1 MRVNGDYR
9 NPGPDDYAR
18 QRGQYPQRSQYSQ
31 PVEEE
36 RTVVNAGRLWA
47 GGMAAAVVAGLVAL
61 VGLLVA
67 RAVFQIPVL
76 SAKKYGAFGDSSTVT
91 LVVLAVAAALLA
103 TGLAHLLL
111 ISTPSPQSYFGWI
124 VGLLTVAAV
133 VAPFV
138 NTSGSLPVRL
148 AQSVIHLVI
157 GLAIGGL
164 VSNAASAASRT
175 MIGRSR

>member
-1 MRVNGDYR
+1 MNAYR
-9 NPGPDDYAR
+9 EQGPDNYGR
-18 QRGQYPQRSQYSQ
+18 RPGQYPL
-31 PVEEE
+31 PAEEE
-36 RTVVNAGRLWA
+36 QTVVNAGRLWA
-47 GGMAAAVVAGLVAL
+47 GGMAAAVVSGLVAL

-67 RAVFQIPVL
+67 RAVFQVPLL
-76 SAKKYGAFGDSSTVT
+76 SAKRFGAFGDSSTVT

-133 VAPFV
+133 VTPFLG
-138 NTSGSLPVRL
+138 TGSVPVRM
-148 AQSVIHLVI
+148 AQAVIYLVI
-157 GLAIGGL
+157 GIAIGGL

-175 MIGRSR
+175 TVARR

>member
-1 MRVNGDYR
+1 VRVNGDYR
-9 NPGPDDYAR
+9 NQGPDDYGR
-18 QRGQYPQRSQYSQ
+18 QRGQYPPRSQYSQ

-67 RAVFQIPVL
+67 RAVFQIPLL
-76 SAKKYGAFGDSSTVT
+76 SAKKYGAFGDSNTVT

-138 NTSGSLPVRL
+138 STGTLPVKL
-148 AQSVIHLVI
+148 AQAAIHLVI

-175 MIGRSR
+175 MIGRAR